1 MALNPAFA
9 SPSTRPLPLAFGYV
23 LGIGDEVFSI
33 VSPPSTTLPQGVQQA
48 LYLLGEGEWDDW
60 VYFAPQAQSHLGN
73 GWVGDGIPAGQYHA
87 GEPYLNFHGG
97 RYTIKGAGNQLVSKG
112 PDQQYDVQ
120 FAYFPSP
127 TPPQSFSGIAYAL
140 AHMPMDITF
149 KFGVG
154 TPFPL
159 ASMGV
164 WRSLRCRFF
173 DDQGNVTGYG
183 FTTNPAWHFVEAILR
198 RKIKPQQP
206 GLAGLTNAERACFNW
221 PSITET
227 AARNAFILPNGR
239 PRFMGNYVFAAETT
253 LTNVLE
259 TILRVSRSYQRVQNG
274 QIYLIGDDPRP
285 STFLLGA
292 NHVVPGTMKLT
303 KKDVSKSGNIFIP
316 SYRDVDIPA
325 VCQVL
330 TAQVQTVSFN
340 GVPVLQMLFT
350 LNSLSPFQAN
360 DFATLG
366 AAEDASFDG
375 TYRVLAPLVANGND
389 AHIVDTPNQVRCSLP
404 QTGGPVGQT
413 TGGFLGTKDARF
425 SQRAPTNVQHR
436 SHQKMVAI
444 QAPGLSNQ
452 PRVTE
457 VRYDCGN
464 STFDQTNRLMKF
476 ERDRSLGTD
485 IGAGWKAPI
494 GGVLTAR
501 LEAIDANGKA
511 LIDQQNHDVI
521 TLDDWV
527 YPENPGDYEI
537 LSRQIVP
544 ANEQQD
550 GQIVLEVVQYNRN
563 AYTDVSDDPGQSYAT
578 VPDGG
583 DLVYGDFPL
592 QTPAWVLQATPKGTL
607 DSVSGLLTIKTP
619 DLSVQWVGQVAPTL
633 YPAAQWTG
641 LTPGN
646 SYVLYLDDPAM
657 SGAATYGVQAGSLPL
672 TNDPPGR
679 VVVLYGVFNA
689 NTFATIDL
697 QTGSA
702 AFMSGGVN
710 DQQTF
715 SLPSSPSANA
725 ENLMDWVA
733 PAGITEPSAHMHYI
747 QICDTDLTRKAQLVY
762 NDSAGATWGGTLN
775 FAGVSWSDGAS
786 VTQSTSGAMS
796 FIEMTLAGGE
806 KVCFGRGTMPSGSVV
821 PLPTGYSLAQSIML
835 AFPSSAADSGH
846 PAHGVRAYVD
856 STGRARH
863 EYADGSGNNWSGPA
877 TVLFFG
883 WQNNKGTVTSSG
895 GWVKIPLATGRTLA
909 VGGFSIVDS
918 RAGSP
923 PPNFPNDN
931 LYHVTSGGK
940 LPLPSGLTADYLQV
954 LPCPNSF
961 QITSNDAHGVNECL
975 VDGSLTVKTSFRD
988 DSGNTWYGSSEVFA
1002 LIAE

>member
-1 MALNPAFA
+1 MPLNPAFA
-9 SPSTRPLPLAFGYV
+9 SPSTRPLPLGFGFV
-23 LGIGDEVFSI
+23 LGIGDEALSV
-33 VSPPSTTLPQGVQQA
+33 VLAPSTALPQGVQQA
-48 LYLLGEGEWDDW
+48 AYLLGEGEWDDW
-60 VYFAPQAQSHLGN
+60 VYFAPQSQSHLGN
-73 GWVGDGIPAGQYHA
+73 GWVGDGIPADQYHA

-97 RYTIKGAGNQLVSKG
+97 RYTIKGAGNQLISKG

-140 AHMPMDITF
+140 AHMPMDVSF
-149 KFGVG
+149 KFGQA

-159 ASMGV
+159 APMGV

-206 GLAGLTNAERACFNW
+206 GLAGLTDTEKACFNW
-221 PSITET
+221 PSITDT
-227 AARNAFILPNGR
+227 AARNAFLLPNGR

-253 LTNVLE
+253 LTNILE

-292 NHVVPGTMKLT
+292 NHVVPGTMKLS

-316 SYRDVDIPA
+316 SYRDIDIPA

-330 TAQVQTVSFN
+330 TAKAETVYLN
-340 GVPVLQMLFT
+340 GVPVVYMVFT

-360 DFATLG
+360 DFATYG
-366 AAEDASFDG
+366 ASSDPSFDG
-375 TYRVLAPLVANGND
+375 TYRVVAPLANLGSGIPD
-389 AHIVDTPNQVRCSLP
+389 DTPNMVRCAPAGRSS
-404 QTGGPVGQT
+404 GQA

-436 SHQKMVAI
+436 SHQKMVAM

-452 PRVTE
+452 PRLTE

-464 STFDQTNRLMKF
+464 STFDQTNRLMRF

-485 IGAGWKAPI
+485 IGADWKAPI
-494 GGVLTAR
+494 GGTLTAR
-501 LEAIDANGKA
+501 LEAVDANGKA
-511 LIDQQNHDVI
+511 LIDQQTHDVI

-537 LSRQIVP
+537 LSRQILP

-550 GQIVLEVVQYNRN
+550 GRIVLEIVQYNRN

-583 DLVYGDFPL
+583 DFVFGDFPL
-592 QTPAWVLQATPKGTL
+592 QTPAWVLQATPQGTL
-607 DSVSGLLTIKTP
+607 DPVSGLLTVKTP
-619 DLSVQWVGQVAPTL
+619 DLSVQWVGQIAPTL

-657 SGAATYGVQAGSLPL
+657 NGAAIYGFQAGSLPL
-672 TNDPPGR
+672 ANDPPGR

-689 NTFATIDL
+689 NSSATIDL
-697 QTGSA
+697 AVGSA
-702 AFMSGGVN
+702 AFFTGSVN
-710 DQQTF
+710 DQTVF
-715 SLPSSPSANA
+715 SLPSSPAANA
-725 ENLMDWVA
+725 ENLMDWVS
-733 PAGITEPSAHMHYI
+733 PRGYIPPGVHLHYI
-747 QICDTDLTRKAQLVY
+747 QICGTDLTRMAQLVY
-762 NDSAGATWGGTLN
+762 NDSAGSTWGGPLN
-775 FAGVSWSDGAS
+775 FAGVTWSDGAS
-786 VTQSTSGAMS
+786 VSQSASGLMS
-796 FIEMTLAGGE
+796 FVELTLAGGE
-806 KVCFGRGTMPSGSVV
+806 KICFGKGTVPSSSAIA
-821 PLPTGYSLAQSIML
+821 LPSGYSLAQSIML

-856 STGRARH
+856 STGHAH
-863 EYADGSGNNWSGPA
+863 HDYSDGSGNNWSGPA
-877 TVLFFG
+877 MVLFFG
-883 WQNNKGTVTSSG
+883 WKNNVGTVVSTG
-895 GWVKIPLATGRTLA
+895 GWIKIPLSTGRTFA
-909 VGGFSIVDS
+909 AGGFSIVDS

-923 PPNFPNDN
+923 PPNYPTDN

-940 LPLPSGLTADYLQV
+940 LPLPSGLTADYLQTI
-954 LPCPNSF
+954 PCPNSF
-961 QITSNDAHGVNECL
+961 QITGNDAHGINECL
-975 VDGSLTVKTSFRD
+975 VDSSQTVKTSFQD
-988 DSGNTWYGSSEVFA
+988 GEGHVWFGSSEVFA
-1002 LIAE
+1002 LLVE